1 MFDNGN
7 SLILIILAS
16 ILCRIDM
23 WRINKNYNKLLDEK
37 EEDIYEYLYSLS
49 KIQVESNCSYFFLML
64 IALLLL
70 FK

>member
-16 ILCRIDM
+16 VVCRIDM

-37 EEDIYEYLYSLS
+37 EDDIYEYLYNLS
-49 KIQVESNCSYFFLML
+49 KIQVESNCTYFFLML
-64 IALLLL
+64 ITLLLL

>member
-1 MFDNGN
+1 MFDNRN
-7 SLILIILAS
+7 LLILIILAS

-23 WRINKNYNKLLDEK
+23 WRINKNYNKLLDAK
-37 EEDIYEYLYSLS
+37 EEDIYEYLYNLS
-49 KIQVESNCSYFFLML
+49 KIQVESNCTYFFLML

>member
-16 ILCRIDM
+16 VVCRIDM
-23 WRINKNYNKLLDEK
+23 WRINKNYNKLLDDK
-37 EEDIYEYLYSLS
+37 EEDIYEYLYNLS
-49 KIQVESNCSYFFLML
+49 KIQVESNCTYFFLML

>member
-16 ILCRIDM
+16 VVCRIDI
-23 WRINKNYNKLLDEK
+23 WRINKNYNKLLDK
-37 EEDIYEYLYSLS
+37 KKEDIYEYLYNLS

>member
-23 WRINKNYNKLLDEK
+23 WCINKNYNKLLDEK
-37 EEDIYEYLYSLS
+37 EEDIYEYLYNLS

>member
-37 EEDIYEYLYSLS
+37 EEDIYEYLYNLS

>member
-16 ILCRIDM
+16 VVCRIDM
-23 WRINKNYNKLLDEK
+23 WRINKNYNKLLDKK
-37 EEDIYEYLYSLS
+37 EEDIYEYLYNLS
-49 KIQVESNCSYFFLML
+49 KIQVESNCTYFFLML

>member
-16 ILCRIDM
+16 VVCRIDI
-23 WRINKNYNKLLDEK
+23 WRINKNYNKLLDDK
-37 EEDIYEYLYSLS
+37 EEDIYEYLYNLS
-49 KIQVESNCSYFFLML
+49 KIQVESNCTYFFLML